1 MQKNLVP
8 IKDAARILS
17 MNPQTL
23 YRMAGDGRIPAY
35 KIGKAVRVSIEELK
49 ERFKV
54 GDANGPE

>member
-8 IKDAARILS
+8 IKDAARILN
-17 MNPQTL
+17 MHPQTL

-35 KIGKAVRVSIEELK
+35 KIGSAVRVSIEELL

>member
-8 IKDAARILS
+8 IKNAARILS
-17 MNPQTL
+17 MHPQTL
-23 YRMAGDGRIPAY
+23 YRMVGDKRIPAY

-54 GDANGPE
+54 GEVKQ

>member
-8 IKDAARILS
+8 IKDAARILN
-17 MNPQTL
+17 MNKQTL

-35 KIGKAVRVSIEELK
+35 KIGSAVRVSIEELK

>member
-1 MQKNLVP
+1 
-8 IKDAARILS
+8 

-35 KIGKAVRVSIEELK
+35 KIGSAVRVSIEELL

>member
-8 IKDAARILS
+8 IKDAARILN

-23 YRMAGDGRIPAY
+23 YRMTGDGRAPAY
-35 KIGKAVRVSIEELK
+35 KIGSAVRVSIEELL

>member
-1 MQKNLVP
+1 
-8 IKDAARILS
+8 

-35 KIGKAVRVSIEELK
+35 KIGSAIRVSIEELK

-54 GDANGPE
+54 GKVGDANGPE

>member
-23 YRMAGDGRIPAY
+23 YRMAGGGRLPAY
-35 KIGKAVRVSIEELK
+35 KIGSAVRVSIEELL

>member
-8 IKDAARILS
+8 IKDAARVLS

-35 KIGKAVRVSIEELK
+35 KIGKAIRVSIEELL
-49 ERFKV
+49 ERHKIGEV
-54 GDANGPE
+54 KQ

>member
-8 IKDAARILS
+8 IKDAARILN
-17 MNPQTL
+17 MNKQTL

-35 KIGKAVRVSIEELK
+35 KIGSAVRVSIEELL